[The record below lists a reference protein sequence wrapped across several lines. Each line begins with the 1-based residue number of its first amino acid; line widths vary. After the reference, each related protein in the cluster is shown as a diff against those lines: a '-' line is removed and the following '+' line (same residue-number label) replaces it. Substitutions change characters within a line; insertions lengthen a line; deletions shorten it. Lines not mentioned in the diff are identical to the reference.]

1 MEDSGV
7 AGICF
12 CQGLIPVE
20 EAQEQRASQAVSRH
34 CSKPVRI
41 SVLVCAFPVVS
52 LQRRKLSGVFSW
64 PCTEG
69 Q

>member
-1 MEDSGV
+1 MEGSGV
-7 AGICF
+7 AGICS

-52 LQRRKLSGVFSW
+52 LQRRKLS
-64 PCTEG
+64 
-69 Q
+69 